1 MMVHDYS
8 QSTAVLN
15 DNDRLVVVMIDS
27 LKLALAFD
35 DVVDDVDDDLSSSV
49 TAPESNFNI

>member
-1 MMVHDYS
+1 MMIHDYS
-8 QSTAVLN
+8 QTTAVLN